1 MGVGWGRGTALPAAR
16 PPTPPP
22 QSHLPT
28 LQLPGLEVW
37 FQRASDVVR
46 KLTYGDVDLGIVGA
60 DMYAEI
66 TANGTKG
73 DLIVLHDA
81 LGFGACH
88 LGLGVPT
95 GGRFADVHT
104 LDDLFK

>member
-1 MGVGWGRGTALPAAR
+1 M
-16 PPTPPP
+16 
-22 QSHLPT
+22 
-28 LQLPGLEVW
+28 
-37 FQRASDVVR
+37 R